1 MYYIT
6 VQTKDDI
13 KHKYHFF
20 FPFPCCPPRGGVT
33 GRPEFKPP

>member
-20 FPFPCCPPRGGVT
+20 FPFPCWPRGGVT